1 MLTLIVPSVEGWD
14 SKKEE
19 FVALRP
25 EVKLQLEHSLVSVA
39 KWESKWCKPFLGKGE
54 KTDEEILDYIK
65 CMTITQNVNPEVYE
79 RLTHDNIKAINTY
92 INAPMTASTVAE
104 DKNGKVNRE
113 VVTSE
118 IIYHWMM
125 ELNIWPECQK
135 WHLNRLLML
144 VKVRNAKLAPPKK
157 KSIGERLMS
166 NAALNAARRKKLNS
180 KG

>member
-1 MLTLIVPSVEGWD
+1 MLTLIIPAVEGWD
-14 SKKEE
+14 PRKEE
-19 FVALRP
+19 FVESKP
-25 EVKLQLEHSLVSVA
+25 EVKLQLEHSLVSLA
-39 KWESKWCKPFLGKGE
+39 KWESKWHKPFLGKGE
-54 KTDEEILDYIK
+54 KTDEEVLDYIK

-79 RLTHDNIKAINTY
+79 RLTNENVKEINAY
-92 INAPMTASTVAE
+92 INDPMTATTVAE
-104 DKNGKVNRE
+104 DKSGKVNRE
-113 VVTSE
+113 IVTSE

-125 ELNIWPECQK
+125 ELSIWPECQK

-157 KSIGERLMS
+157 KSVGERLMS

>member
-1 MLTLIVPSVEGWD
+1 MLTLIIPAVEGWD
-14 SKKEE
+14 PRKEE
-19 FVALRP
+19 FVESKP
-25 EVKLQLEHSLVSVA
+25 EVKLQLEHSLVSLA
-39 KWESKWCKPFLGKGE
+39 KWESKWHKPFLGKGE
-54 KTDEEILDYIK
+54 KTDEEVLDYIK

-79 RLTHDNIKAINTY
+79 RLTNENVKEINAY
-92 INAPMTASTVAE
+92 INDPMTATTVAE
-104 DKNGKVNRE
+104 DKSGKVNRE
-113 VVTSE
+113 IVTSE

-125 ELNIWPECQK
+125 ELSIWPECQK